1 MSNDESIAV
10 QLAEIGWRLRAI
22 DEWRREISS
31 TVSVLESKVNDLRFT
46 DAVADALV
54 QKLEQKR
61 KFELT
66 IWQKIGGGTFALAL
80 VLIPI
85 VVEKLTS

>member
-1 MSNDESIAV
+1 MSSESVDV
-10 QLAEIGWRLRAI
+10 QLAEIRWRLAAL
-22 DEWRREISS
+22 DEWRKEISS

-54 QKLEQKR
+54 QKLEQRR
-61 KFELT
+61 KLELT
-66 IWQKIGGGTFALAL
+66 FMQKLGGGAFALAL

-85 VVEKLTS
+85 AVEKLTS